1 MALTLGGNGQI
12 SSDNYTIDS
21 DGDVTAVNAAVS
33 GTLGVTGDA
42 TFDTSTLKVDATN
55 NRVGIG
61 TATPSKVLDIT
72 ESASAD
78 TGQVKL
84 TYAGGDGNRAGYILN
99 NTHTGGREYGI
110 YAGNNST
117 GGGLGNSLGISD
129 NTAGTVYRLLINSD
143 GHMTLPSQP
152 YGEAEG
158 TVGSTTTIATNN
170 VISWFAA
177 NHLNGGVAFSNGGRF
192 TVPTTGRYLVHYRLY
207 FYPNSPIS
215 QFYQISLQK
224 NGTEAEFMI
233 DEEVMSTYSGSGRL
247 DRGLSLTTSIR
258 LSANDYIDLKYHGS
272 ATGAFYR
279 GVTHN
284 KFSVLLL
291 G

>member
-1 MALTLGGNGQI
+1 MALTLRGNGQI
-12 SSDNYTIDS
+12 TSDNYTIDS

-33 GTLGVTGDA
+33 GTLGVTGTTSMA
-42 TFDTSTLKVDATN
+42 GNLNINAQSSKINAANNHLILHDTA
-55 NRVGIG
+55 
-61 TATPSKVLDIT
+61 
-72 ESASAD
+72 EAD
-78 TGQVKL
+78 TG
-84 TYAGGDGNRAGYILN
+84 TNWWYMYRGGGDG
-99 NTHTGGREYGI
+99 
-110 YAGNNST
+110 
-117 GGGLGNSLGISD
+117 SLRFFKESD
-129 NTAGTVYRLLINSD
+129 KLVINSD

-158 TVGSTTTIATNN
+158 TVGASTTIATNN

-177 NHLNGGVAFSNGGRF
+177 NHLNGGVTFSNGGRF

-215 QFYQISLQK
+215 QYYQISLQK

-233 DEEVMSTYSGSGRL
+233 DEEVTSTYSGSGRL

-258 LSANDYIDLKYHGS
+258 LSANDYIELKYHGS
-272 ATGAFYR
+272 ATGEFYR